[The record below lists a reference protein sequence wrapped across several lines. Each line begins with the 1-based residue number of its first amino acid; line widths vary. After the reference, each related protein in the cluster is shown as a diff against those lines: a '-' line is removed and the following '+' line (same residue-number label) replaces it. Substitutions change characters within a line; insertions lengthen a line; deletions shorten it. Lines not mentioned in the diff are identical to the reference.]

1 MTKKMHGGSN
11 RLGALRDRNANAI
24 GRSRAIRNART
35 AKRERKTANRQQRN
49 RERQNVLNRRNA
61 TRRNRAQRNAD
72 GKTAIQRRSDETAQ
86 RLNEY
91 IGYCSELKE
100 RYTQKHGEVE
110 EATGRLREIRDSLD
124 RLTDDILENIR
135 GIQDLNN
142 VSNNNNK
149 SPVNDYLGD
158 GGNDNLDS
166 LLAVLEGLL
175 RQIPDDGAIRADRD
189 RLKRMVDEQKAMQD
203 NRNQNHQEINKKLD
217 RIRQRLAD
225 IRNLGEQG
233 ADSKPRRPRGPG
245 DGGEGGRRLPTGEGA
260 RRNNAAPARRNNAAP
275 ARRNNA
281 APARRNNA
289 ANLPNAPTLA
299 PMPNAPTNTPVVR
312 NEAEPVAV
320 QLVRAS
326 PKSPKAINAQRK
338 LEIARADNMENT
350 MRRKG
355 GRMNRTEKKRSKSS
369 RRT

>member
-1 MTKKMHGGSN
+1 MHGGSN

-35 AKRERKTANRQQRN
+35 AKRERKTAIRQQRN

-225 IRNLGEQG
+225 IRNLGDQG

-275 ARRNNA
+275 ARN
-281 APARRNNA
+281 PA
-289 ANLPNAPTLA
+289 ANLPDAPTLA

-326 PKSPKAINAQRK
+326 PKSPKAINTQRK

-350 MRRKG
+350 MRRKS
-355 GRMNRTEKKRSKSS
+355 GRMNRTEKRRSKSS